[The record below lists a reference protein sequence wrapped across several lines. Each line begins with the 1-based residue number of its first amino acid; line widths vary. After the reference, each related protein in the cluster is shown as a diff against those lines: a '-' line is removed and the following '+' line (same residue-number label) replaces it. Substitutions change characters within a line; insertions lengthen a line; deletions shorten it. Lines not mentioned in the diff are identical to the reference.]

1 MEKEPQSVELLIREP
16 IEEAKVPS
24 MFNDMKSKLQ
34 GFLQTKVTKVSDD
47 PKKEFVFNKM
57 IGKVYKNIDTDD
69 NKKEDKQEVK

>member
-1 MEKEPQSVELLIREP
+1 
-16 IEEAKVPS
+16 